1 MTNLVNTF
9 ATCTPELTAEF
20 FDPLV
25 ERERLEAHDYC
36 ASADVRHLPK
46 FDVYLIDFLKLL
58 LKSTKNYQKL
68 SVFSSKL
75 KEYCSQS
82 TRLCSRGRN

>member
-20 FDPLV
+20 FDPLM

-36 ASADVRHLPK
+36 ASADVRHLRK
-46 FDVYLIDFLKLL
+46 FDVYLIDFLKLPL
-58 LKSTKNYQKL
+58 IKEHKKL
-68 SVFSSKL
+68 SKIISL
-75 KEYCSQS
+75 
-82 TRLCSRGRN
+82 